1 MYDRLIPELHRHA
14 LKLAS
19 GGAVNRWLSVN

>member
-1 MYDRLIPELHRHA
+1 MYDRLIPKLHSHT
-14 LKLAS
+14 LKLAA